1 VSVLVARIGAMR
13 AKKLYQVATPL
24 RVENSYEKRSVAKSV
39 FRVNGCARRNK
50 ALSSLYCE
58 LLCCEVQRR
67 KTLLVFNI
75 WWRSFRHQTSY
86 SLRIILKGGV
96 VER

>member
-1 VSVLVARIGAMR
+1 VSWIGTVR
-13 AKKLYQVATPL
+13 AKKLYQVSAPL

-39 FRVNGCARRNK
+39 FGVNGCTRRNK

-67 KTLLVFNI
+67 ETLLVFNVR
-75 WWRSFRHQTSY
+75 WRSFRHQSSY
-86 SLRIILKGGV
+86 SLRIIVKGGV